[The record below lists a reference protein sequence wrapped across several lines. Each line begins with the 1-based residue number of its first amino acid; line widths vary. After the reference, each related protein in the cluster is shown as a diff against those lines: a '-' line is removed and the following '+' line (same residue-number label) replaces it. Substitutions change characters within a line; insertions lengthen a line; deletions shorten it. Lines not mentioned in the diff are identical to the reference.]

1 MIPACM
7 KQQKSIFLVNIR
19 PWFRN
24 GGGGGNDAVNIDF
37 SSLENSICDLKRN
50 IVDVFKTY
58 FYQRKRNELR
68 YSRRK
73 CVWTLQTSDC
83 LLLYY
88 SINDQES
95 ILNHDSSRS
104 KIQMRGLLLF
114 LDKYKDQKVH
124 LLRRRPIIRGTMY
137 H

>member
-1 MIPACM
+1 MLQLLVACKLVIFNHDTYM
-7 KQQKSIFLVNIR
+7 YETKKSIFLVNIR
-19 PWFRN
+19 PLYGDLET

-73 CVWTLQTSDC
+73 CV
-83 LLLYY
+83 
-88 SINDQES
+88 
-95 ILNHDSSRS
+95 
-104 KIQMRGLLLF
+104 
-114 LDKYKDQKVH
+114 
-124 LLRRRPIIRGTMY
+124 
-137 H
+137 